1 MNQTD
6 KEKMKLLSEWDAVRE
21 LVRIG
26 LEKIGHDILLVLP
39 AEHVARSK

>member
-6 KEKMKLLSEWDAVRE
+6 KEKMKLLNEWDAVCE

-26 LEKIGHDILLVLP
+26 LEKIGHDILLVPPL
-39 AEHVARSK
+39 EHVARSK